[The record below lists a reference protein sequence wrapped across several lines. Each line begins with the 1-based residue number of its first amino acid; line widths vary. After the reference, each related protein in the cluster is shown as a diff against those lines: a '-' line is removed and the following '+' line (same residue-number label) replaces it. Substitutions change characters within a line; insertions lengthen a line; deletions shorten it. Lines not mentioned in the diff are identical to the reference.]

1 MNKKYKLTNET
12 ITFHKRTLYRI
23 KALRSFSDVKEGD
36 IGGYVESESNL
47 SHLDDCWIYND
58 AKVFGDAMVLHNAT
72 VRMNAQVYDK
82 AQINDYVVISKNASV
97 CERAVVSG
105 HATITDAA
113 TINGNAVISGN
124 AFVGNSAFVDDK
136 AYIRGNAKILKYAIV
151 KGYADISD
159 DAIIESMADYL
170 VFTNNW
176 VSGDAFTYT
185 KSNKM
190 WTTIGF
196 HGTSEELL
204 EYAYKQSKTSG
215 KNYELYVNL
224 VNRLVDYQTISH
236 SDNKNELLRN
246 LIDDDELQHFLTKIA
261 YEEEDLILQENWI
274 DNKDPVLNIQ
284 KEIYQQLKTKNEKVL
299 FAKTAASQ
307 YALSQAQKTL
317 GELVEQYGI
326 IELNNYFKE
335 YEIIE

>member
-1 MNKKYKLTNET
+1 MNKKYELTNET
-12 ITFHKRTLYRI
+12 ITFHKRTLYLI

-36 IGGYVESESNL
+36 LGGYVESESNL
-47 SHLDDCWIYND
+47 SQHGNCWVYD
-58 AKVFGDAMVLHNAT
+58 KAKVFDNAIVRHNAT
-72 VRMNAQVYDK
+72 VRMNAQVYDN
-82 AQINDYVVISKNASV
+82 AHINENALILRNVSV
-97 CERAVVSG
+97 CK
-105 HATITDAA
+105 HAIIGGYVTLTDNAMICGEA
-113 TINGNAVISGN
+113 FINGN
-124 AFVGNSAFVDDK
+124 AFVGDSAYIDDK
-136 AYIRGNAKILKYAIV
+136 AHISGKAKIVKCTIVNGYAYIKGNAV
-151 KGYADISD
+151 
-159 DAIIESMADYL
+159 IESMKDYL
-170 VFTNNW
+170 VFQDNW
-176 VSGDAFTYT
+176 ISGYPFTYT

-190 WTTIGF
+190 WTNVEF

-224 VNRLVDYQTISH
+224 VNRLVEYQTISH
-236 SDNKNELLRN
+236 SDNKNELVRN

-274 DNKDPVLNIQ
+274 DNNDPVLNIQ
-284 KEIYQQLKTKNEKVL
+284 KEIYQQLKTKNEKML

-307 YALSQAQKTL
+307 YALSQAQKTI